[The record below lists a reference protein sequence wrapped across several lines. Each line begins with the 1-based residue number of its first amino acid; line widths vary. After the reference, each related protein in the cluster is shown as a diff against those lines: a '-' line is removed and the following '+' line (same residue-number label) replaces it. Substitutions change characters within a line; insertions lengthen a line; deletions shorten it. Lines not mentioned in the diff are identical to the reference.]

1 MFDYQTHIKK
11 SSLYNTPPVFS
22 IYSMKLVLEW
32 IKKLGGLQAIG
43 KINQSKKDII
53 YNLIDTY
60 PDFFRGTVRNDS
72 RSWMNITLR
81 LPSEELEQQLVVKAK
96 EAGFIGLKG
105 HRSVGGVRVSMYN
118 AMSLEGVLK
127 VAEFMENFK
136 NNN

>member
-1 MFDYQTHIKK
+1 MNQCNKNLPTMFDYQTHIKK
-11 SSLYNTPPVFS
+11 NSLYNTPPVFS

-53 YNLIDTY
+53 YNLIDTF

-72 RSWMNITLR
+72 RSWMNVTLR

-96 EAGFIGLKG
+96 EAGFIGTE
-105 HRSVGGVRVSMYN
+105 YD
-118 AMSLEGVLK
+118 
-127 VAEFMENFK
+127 
-136 NNN
+136 